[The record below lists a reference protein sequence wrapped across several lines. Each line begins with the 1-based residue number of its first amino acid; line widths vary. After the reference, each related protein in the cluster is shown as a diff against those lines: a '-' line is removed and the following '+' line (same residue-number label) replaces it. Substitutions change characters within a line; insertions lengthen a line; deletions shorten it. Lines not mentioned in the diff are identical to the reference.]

1 MTEICSWGGDWTSDK
16 LERLRKYLHE
26 YTKIMN
32 KQPFQYFYVDAFAG
46 TGYRA
51 LKKEEN
57 FEKGYLLD
65 FDLEDAHEFLDGSVR
80 IALQIKPQFKRYIFI
95 EKDINRYHELEKIKD
110 VFPHL
115 KERINIENS
124 EANRYLQDFC
134 GKTNWYK
141 TRAVLF
147 LDPYGMEVS
156 WDTIKSIANTKSID
170 VWILF
175 PLGVAVNRLLRKDG
189 NIDKVWRNKLDIFFG
204 TSDWYDAFYRCE
216 EEDTLFGVESRTKKV
231 ANFPAIEKYFINRLK
246 SLFPGVAE
254 NPLVLYNSKKNP
266 LYLLCFAASNEKG
279 AKTAIKIAKHILS
292 R

>member
-246 SLFPGVAE
+246 SLFPSVAE

-279 AKTAIKIAKHILS
+279 AQIAKRIAQHILGK
-292 R
+292 